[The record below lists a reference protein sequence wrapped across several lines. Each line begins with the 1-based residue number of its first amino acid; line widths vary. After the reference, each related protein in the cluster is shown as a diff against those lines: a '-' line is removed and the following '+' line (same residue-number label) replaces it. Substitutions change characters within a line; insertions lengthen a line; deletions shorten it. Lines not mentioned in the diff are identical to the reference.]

1 MHLQSLELFGFK
13 SFADKT
19 VFNFHEGVTAIV
31 GPNGCGK
38 SNVLDAVRWVLGE
51 QSAKALRGGEMADV
65 IFNGTDTRK
74 PLSFAEVS
82 LTFTNCGPEL
92 GVDWHDVRVTR
103 RVYRDGNS
111 EYLLNKTVCRLKD
124 VHSLFADTGVGRSAY
139 SMMEQGKIDLILS
152 SRPEDRRAV
161 FEEAAGITKY
171 KTLKR
176 EALRKLE
183 ATEAN
188 LLRIGDII
196 KEVKRQIGS
205 LQRQAGKA
213 RRYQALHADLRVL
226 DTHHSRQQLDQ
237 LENQL
242 SQCRTE
248 SERLG
253 QLERATQSKIETGED
268 RLTDERHE
276 LDEIDDKIAEARAQ
290 VQRLQSEIAAH
301 RNRIQFNQQ
310 REEEFSELIARYRGD
325 ITAAE
330 TKRTEQESQIH
341 EADLLIEKTQRLLAT
356 KEDELAQWNA
366 KASHL
371 RDERGKREKQLTE
384 LQDSISKLEAKVSAL
399 KGEFNGSNARREATA
414 ARIADL
420 DGAIAM
426 SMRQRDEVAK
436 KLSEARNSLRQEQE
450 ASEKS
455 AHRTLEAEKELRTAE
470 AAVAAGQQHLLAL
483 EREIAE
489 KQSRL
494 EVLRQLNEE
503 GEGLAQGSQAVL
515 HGLDQPERFRPA
527 LAGALVSHLNV
538 DREFVAAIEAALGR
552 STHAIVLKETEL
564 AGEIMATLSNKKL
577 GQAALALTGLTEAP
591 STPENLPKGAL
602 AWANDKVAA
611 PDSLQS
617 LVRRLLHNVA
627 IVQNLNEALALKKNF
642 KHLQFAT
649 LTGEFVS
656 EEGIVFG
663 GIANAQAD
671 SLLERKARIEVL
683 QGECA
688 DLEEKRRSLAEERLA
703 ATALFEVAKE
713 NLEQARQRHQSAH
726 LSHSSASGQIQLV
739 EREQQ
744 EAERKLDALKNEKQT
759 LDQQVQTADA
769 RIKELQNELT
779 NHQQNIAEQQ
789 GKLKE
794 LETTKENAIRL
805 EEEAAE
811 QLNELRLAV
820 ATERQRQENLVHQR
834 QPMTAREAELAE
846 LITARRADIAKYHER
861 ITLQKKESSS
871 AEAEIEKQT
880 TACAAAEKEA
890 TAIAEQR
897 TARLEAVTALE
908 TELRALRNSLND
920 VRDLR
925 GKEEVRQTQ
934 LQLHVENLAEH
945 VMRRYQID
953 LREFERDQFAFAKT
967 LQVQLKRRGAP
978 ETELQVAKPEPK
990 SSDVEIDD
998 ARIAELIAELTR
1010 QLDNMGPVNL
1020 DAVHEYDELEERYR
1034 FLETQNND
1042 LTGSRRELL
1051 DTITHI
1057 NNTTLKMFAETF
1069 AQVRANFREMFGEMF
1084 GGGRADL
1091 SLVDENDP
1099 LNCGIEITAKPPGKQ
1114 LQGISLLSGGER
1126 TMTAVALLF
1135 AIYMVRPSPFCI
1147 LDEMDAPLDES
1158 NINRFIR
1165 VLERFVTQ
1173 SQFIIITHNKRTIAK
1188 ADILYG
1194 VTMEERGISKLVGV
1208 KLAGPQP
1215 AEQNG
1220 AAAGCGGSRN
1230 RHSLNLRSKD
1240 RSLPAP
1246 SRRGVNRE
1254 SRNLWRKTRVAA
1266 KILGCF
1272 RRRPGAPN
1280 PAVKP
1285 RRRKARRTNVFSKHI
1300 AGCCRPAFSKT
1311 RSPAFIAAG

>member
-82 LTFTNCGPEL
+82 LTFTNCSQEL

-213 RRYQALHADLRVL
+213 RRYQALHGDLRIL
-226 DTHHSRQQLDQ
+226 DTHHSREQLDQ
-237 LENQL
+237 LENELAQ
-242 SQCRTE
+242 RRAE

-253 QLERATQSKIETGED
+253 QSERSTQSRIETGED
-268 RLTDERHE
+268 RLTDERHD
-276 LDEIDDKIAEARAQ
+276 LDQIDDKIAETRAQ

-310 REEEFSELIARYRGD
+310 REEEFSELIERYRGD
-325 ITAAE
+325 ISAAE
-330 TKRTEQESQIH
+330 TKRNEQESQIQQ
-341 EADLLIEKTQRLLAT
+341 ANLLIEKTQRLLAT

-366 KASHL
+366 KALQL
-371 RDERGKREKQLTE
+371 RVERVEREEQIKD
-384 LQDSISKLEAKVSAL
+384 LQTSISKLEAKVSTLEGEL
-399 KGEFNGSNARREATA
+399 KGSKARREATA
-414 ARIADL
+414 ARIVDL
-420 DGAIAM
+420 DGAITLALA
-426 SMRQRDEVAK
+426 EHAEIGK
-436 KLSEARNSLRQEQE
+436 KLSKARDSLRHEEEAARNLANRTVQAERELQ
-450 ASEKS
+450 S
-455 AHRTLEAEKELRTAE
+455 AER
-470 AAVAAGQQHLLAL
+470 AVTGGQQHLLGL

-515 HGLDQPERFRPA
+515 RGLDQPERFRPA
-527 LAGALVSHLNV
+527 LAGALVSHFEV
-538 DREFVAAIEAALGR
+538 DRQFIAAVEAALGR
-552 STHAIVLKETEL
+552 NTHAIVLQESGL
-564 AGEIMATLSNKKL
+564 ASEIMATLSDKKL
-577 GQAALALTGLTEAP
+577 GQAALALTGLAEA
-591 STPENLPKGAL
+591 TPTSLNLPEGAL
-602 AWANDKVAA
+602 AWAVDKVAA
-611 PDSLQS
+611 PDALQP

-627 IVQNLNEALALKKNF
+627 IVRDLAEALALKKKF
-642 KHLQFAT
+642 THLQFAT
-649 LTGEFVS
+649 LPGEFVS
-656 EEGIVFG
+656 DEGIVFG
-663 GIANAQAD
+663 GAASAQAD
-671 SLLERKARIEVL
+671 SLLERKARIELL
-683 QGECA
+683 QGECGT
-688 DLEEKRRSLAEERLA
+688 LEEKRRTLVEERLT
-703 ATALFEVAKE
+703 ATAQLDAAKKD
-713 NLEQARQRHQSAH
+713 LEQARRQHQAAH

-744 EAERKLDALKNEKQT
+744 EAERKLDALKNERET
-759 LDQQVQTADA
+759 LDRQIQASDTGTSQLQD
-769 RIKELQNELT
+769 ELAK
-779 NHQQNIAEQQ
+779 HQQAIVEQQ
-789 GKLKE
+789 GKRQE
-794 LETTKENAIRL
+794 LETARGEALRL
-805 EEEAAE
+805 EEEAAA
-811 QLNELRLAV
+811 QLNELRLAI
-820 ATERQRQENLVHQR
+820 ATERQRQENLSAQR

-846 LITARRADIAKYHER
+846 LIAARHSDIARYHER
-861 ITLQKKESSS
+861 IVVEKKESDA
-871 AEAEIEKQT
+871 AEAEMAKQT
-880 TACAAAEKEA
+880 VACAEAEAEVAAMA
-890 TAIAEQR
+890 TQR
-897 TARLEAVTALE
+897 TARLDAVNTLE
-908 TELRALRNSLND
+908 TDLRGLRNSLND

-934 LQLHVENLAEH
+934 LQLRIENLTEH
-945 VMRRYQID
+945 VMRRYQVD

-967 LQVQLKRRGAP
+967 LQVHLKRRGTP
-978 ETELQVAKPEPK
+978 ETEPHVAKAEAKITEAEGDYSP
-990 SSDVEIDD
+990 VQ
-998 ARIAELIAELTR
+998 ELIAELTR

-1042 LTGSRRELL
+1042 LTASRRELL

-1057 NNTTLKMFAETF
+1057 NNTTRQLFAETF
-1069 AQVRANFREMFGEMF
+1069 AQVRTNFREMFAEMF

-1091 SLVDENDP
+1091 SLMDENDA

-1114 LQGISLLSGGER
+1114 LQSISLLSGGER

-1165 VLERFVTQ
+1165 VLERFVKQ

-1194 VTMEERGISKLVGV
+1194 VTMEERGVSKLVGM
-1208 KLAGPQP
+1208 KLIAPQGAEKREAQPP
-1215 AEQNG
+1215 AEAKPTQPQFALEG
-1220 AAAGCGGSRN
+1220 TESP
-1230 RHSLNLRSKD
+1230 RSF
-1240 RSLPAP
+1240 A
-1246 SRRGVNRE
+1246 
-1254 SRNLWRKTRVAA
+1254 
-1266 KILGCF
+1266 
-1272 RRRPGAPN
+1272 
-1280 PAVKP
+1280 
-1285 RRRKARRTNVFSKHI
+1285 ARR
-1300 AGCCRPAFSKT
+1300 
-1311 RSPAFIAAG
+1311 